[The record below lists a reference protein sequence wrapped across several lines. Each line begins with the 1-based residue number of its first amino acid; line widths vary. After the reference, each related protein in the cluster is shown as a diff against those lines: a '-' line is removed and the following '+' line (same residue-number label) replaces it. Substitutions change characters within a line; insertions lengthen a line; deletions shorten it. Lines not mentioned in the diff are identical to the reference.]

1 MGRKAEN
8 GSGYAFEYN
17 AMDKLI
23 RTIDPLGN
31 VFAVKY
37 DENGNKNKK
46 RFNPNYYSSEKDDG
60 IGIEYKYDTNH
71 RRINTIFPDGSMSRI
86 KYDAEGNIIK
96 IISWKDYNKDLD
108 DGPGMEY
115 TYDEMNRLT
124 QIIDPEGNVIKKYIY
139 DEDGRIVKEID
150 AKGYSSADNDEE
162 RWGTIYKYNLSGW
175 LVEKR
180 DTVTAEKMVEI
191 YYNII
196 EYVYDRNGRGS
207 TGEKISGIC
216 DQN

>member
-1 MGRKAEN
+1 
-8 GSGYAFEYN
+8 
-17 AMDKLI
+17 
-23 RTIDPLGN
+23 
-31 VFAVKY
+31 
-37 DENGNKNKK
+37 
-46 RFNPNYYSSEKDDG
+46 
-60 IGIEYKYDTNH
+60 
-71 RRINTIFPDGSMSRI
+71 MSRI

-162 RWGTIYKYNLSGW
+162 RWGTIYKYNLPDG
-175 LVEKR
+175 LLR
-180 DTVTAEKMVEI
+180 
-191 YYNII
+191 
-196 EYVYDRNGRGS
+196 RGHRYS
-207 TGEKISGIC
+207 RKW
-216 DQN
+216 